1 MEFDNIFN
9 ATVLVFW
16 AVLLVPYA
24 LKENK
29 KWLIGTTGAAMLVA
43 EILLAINFAHHS
55 FLVNFLVGTINFLL
69 ALGVVLASTILGGLG
84 GGSASMAKAATGA
97 IMKAKWAI
105 QGSGLTVANGTI
117 SSASGSGGGL
127 EGIETQEIEVA
138 K

>member
-69 ALGVVLASTILGGLG
+69 ALGVGYLVHYFQSKKSEDST
-84 GGSASMAKAATGA
+84 
-97 IMKAKWAI
+97 
-105 QGSGLTVANGTI
+105 
-117 SSASGSGGGL
+117 
-127 EGIETQEIEVA
+127 
-138 K
+138 